1 MSQDN
6 ITVADMIESLTLD
19 QTIEI
24 YKYYVKGQIFHT
36 RTTYDSES
44 NPDSNLYAHDNLVNL
59 LPSTDYKVNG
69 IHECIWHRIFDDLE
83 NALPNDINNI
93 VETKNSVL
101 QLYYIFNTVDT
112 GHPKFDNKM
121 RKIGDKLRNKLLSL
135 Q

>member
-1 MSQDN
+1 MSQN
-6 ITVADMIESLTLD
+6 NLNVMIKRLTLD
-19 QTIEI
+19 QTTEV

-44 NPDSNLYAHDNLVNL
+44 NPDSDLYVHENLMDL
-59 LPSTDYKVNG
+59 LPTTEYEING
-69 IHECIWHRIFDDLE
+69 IDMSFRHRIFDNMEDALPFIDELE
-83 NALPNDINNI
+83 NIGKIKKAILVSYNI
-93 VETKNSVL
+93 FTTAK
-101 QLYYIFNTVDT
+101 T